1 MKLFKTLLFAV
12 LIGLAPGAFAKTIE
26 MDVNGLVCAFCA
38 QGIEKTLK
46 GFPATEHVF
55 VSLEH
60 RIVAVELK
68 DGQDINDAALK
79 KAITDAGY
87 TLVKIRR
94 TDESLA
100 AIRARVSKEKAQPK
114 ADPAKHRHDMKEMK
128 DMLGMGA
135 HE

>member
-1 MKLFKTLLFAV
+1 MNTFKTMLFAV
-12 LIGLAPGAFAKTIE
+12 LIALAPGAFAKTIE

-46 GFPATEHVF
+46 GFPATERVF

-68 DGQDINDAALK
+68 DGQDIDDAALK
-79 KAITDAGY
+79 KAITDSGY
-87 TLVKIRR
+87 ALVKIRR
-94 TDESLA
+94 TDETIA
-100 AIRARVSKEKAQPK
+100 TIRERVSKEKALPK
-114 ADPAKHRHDMKEMK
+114 ADPKKHSHGMKEMP
-128 DMLGMGA
+128 GMGM